1 MDVERAGL
9 VRCGGEEVG
18 EGLDFG
24 QLRSK
29 SSTKRSCLA
38 TGWSEGRAASTL
50 YCLPSPNS
58 MTPPRKS
65 SLSSSICGENEGNGY
80 WEKGE
85 RTSSQWCAFGS
96 RWRPRKVS
104 ASWEWGLGGRGAG
117 ARRRHAGFGGWGRGG
132 AEGRGE
138 EGVVDQPWGI
148 GAGLRVSFVETSR
161 ECACAGWQGAVAA
174 LSFAAFHLCFSREI
188 GG

>member
-1 MDVERAGL
+1 MDVGRVERAGL
-9 VRCGGEEVG
+9 VSCGGE

-65 SLSSSICGENEGNGY
+65 SLSSSIWAENEGDIY
-80 WEKGE
+80 
-85 RTSSQWCAFGS
+85 
-96 RWRPRKVS
+96 
-104 ASWEWGLGGRGAG
+104 
-117 ARRRHAGFGGWGRGG
+117 
-132 AEGRGE
+132 
-138 EGVVDQPWGI
+138 
-148 GAGLRVSFVETSR
+148 
-161 ECACAGWQGAVAA
+161 
-174 LSFAAFHLCFSREI
+174 
-188 GG
+188 